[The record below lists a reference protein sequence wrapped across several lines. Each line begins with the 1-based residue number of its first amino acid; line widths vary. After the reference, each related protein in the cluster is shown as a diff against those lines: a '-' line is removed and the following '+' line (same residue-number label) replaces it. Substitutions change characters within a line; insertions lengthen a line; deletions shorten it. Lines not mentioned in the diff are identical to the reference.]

1 MPHFSPVVR
10 MCAHGCP
17 VIASSK
23 LICLPQRRVT
33 GPSVS
38 HNRKT
43 TPSYAHTE
51 SHLPYSQMGLCPPSP
66 DKLSLGLQIN
76 IQAKQRL
83 YIIESWCHE
92 CTTGATLDAV
102 TMCAPTHTDTHTLQ
116 HQHLAASCAHY
127 PVCWLGTRHEYT
139 ITALHAPHAVLWWVL
154 CFLPV
159 GLRLLPKTLLKYTFW
174 KIQ

>member
-102 TMCAPTHTDTHTLQ
+102 TMCAPTHTDTHTPTSTLGCQ
-116 HQHLAASCAHY
+116 LRSLSCLLVGDKTWIHNHSSA
-127 PVCWLGTRHEYT
+127 CTTR
-139 ITALHAPHAVLWWVL
+139 
-154 CFLPV
+154 CFMV
-159 GLRLLPKTLLKYTFW
+159 GFVFFTCRSPPAT
-174 KIQ
+174 

>member
-23 LICLPQRRVT
+23 LICLPQSRVT

-102 TMCAPTHTDTHTLQ
+102 TMCAPTHRDTHTHSNINTWLP
-116 HQHLAASCAHY
+116 AA
-127 PVCWLGTRHEYT
+127 LT
-139 ITALHAPHAVLWWVL
+139 ILSAGWGQDMNTQSQL
-154 CFLPV
+154 CMHH
-159 GLRLLPKTLLKYTFW
+159 TLFYGGFVFFYL
-174 KIQ
+174 